1 MWWRGILEDCAD
13 KQLHRRTRH
22 PRTKG
27 YPVAFEVYRACGME
41 PQDLIAAKF
50 GGSKRRGGEE
60 EKTDSTL
67 THCEKRTRPKRRGD
81 ISADHEA
88 RSKGLLELSSVGHP
102 PCDAAP

>member
-13 KQLHRRTRH
+13 KQLHRRTGH

-50 GGSKRRGGEE
+50 GGSKRKGE
-60 EKTDSTL
+60 KKKKSTQHSHIVRREHVQNGEVISQQ
-67 THCEKRTRPKRRGD
+67 TTRQ
-81 ISADHEA
+81 EA
-88 RSKGLLELSSVGHP
+88 RGYWS
-102 PCDAAP
+102 